1 MNLCGCDVDCMASH
15 KWRALFSTHFSAM
28 KITVSAFQW
37 VALLKL
43 ILSCYLF
50 LFLFFAFLS
59 CGLRVRFLFTLLLN
73 NDHSI
78 RYSLFRGAL
87 KMRERKF
94 ISAVNDNRTG
104 VRSDDC
110 HLAASIVTSV
120 NCAHRLTSS
129 TTSESKRD
137 CNGIHG
143 TTIICTQ
150 HCN

>member
-1 MNLCGCDVDCMASH
+1 MALTILRWRVVEYNNILTFAISRFENYDTAKWLVNLCGCDVDCMASH

-28 KITVSAFQW
+28 KIIVSAFQW

-94 ISAVNDNRTG
+94 ISAVNDNSCSEQVSEVMT
-104 VRSDDC
+104 
-110 HLAASIVTSV
+110 VTWMP
-120 NCAHRLTSS
+120 L
-129 TTSESKRD
+129 
-137 CNGIHG
+137 
-143 TTIICTQ
+143 
-150 HCN
+150 